1 LRWRRPRRRHPCH
14 EAFQP
19 LVATDDAS
27 QGLSRIEANSAGVEA
42 ELHDQGLT
50 RTIKDVGVLCQ
61 VAGLLGAEDAG
72 ARERRL
78 AEVRRELA
86 NAEVRIRLDEELH

>member
-1 LRWRRPRRRHPCH
+1 
-14 EAFQP
+14 
-19 LVATDDAS
+19 
-27 QGLSRIEANSAGVEA
+27 
-42 ELHDQGLT
+42 
-50 RTIKDVGVLCQ
+50 VGVLCQ

-86 NAEVRIRLDEELH
+86 NAEVRFRLDEELH